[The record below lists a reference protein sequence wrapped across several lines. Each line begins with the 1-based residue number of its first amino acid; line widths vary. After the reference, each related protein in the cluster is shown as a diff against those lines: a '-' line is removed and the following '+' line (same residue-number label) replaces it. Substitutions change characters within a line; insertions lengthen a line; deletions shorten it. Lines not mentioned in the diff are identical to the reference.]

1 MKTPKSEISAFGSG
15 QLFFEDPFVKVVVFL
30 SSSSSVFV
38 LSCFAEVLLLM

>member
-15 QLFFEDPFVKVVVFL
+15 QFFFEDPFVKVIVFL

>member
-30 SSSSSVFV
+30 LKSSVFV